1 MQRPLTRA
9 GLALACLAPALSACG
24 PTVPIPEGSAYF
36 DTFYDVYFVQ
46 SFAPYADAASNLV
59 TKDARYLFEKTVGWY
74 SSDAR
79 SVKYDSYP
87 LVSSRV
93 QFAHAAGLTGT
104 GQIIGF
110 IDSGFDLTHPDFASK
125 TVYYDESQG
134 LPPVDAHG
142 TMVVGV
148 ASADGT
154 GSMIGIAPEADILVG
169 HYKDQAEMADTID
182 LARSLGVVALNNS
195 WGYSSPDKDR
205 PWLYP
210 KATPA
215 GFDSAFGSASGSR
228 FFDSLEAYARDYVVV
243 FALRNHENQTE
254 SGIMSA
260 LPALAPQLEP
270 GWLAV
275 GNAVPKYDHTR
286 ILSATH
292 ISSSCLESAR
302 WCLFADGA
310 WTSSAAVGSTAN
322 DTSDPKDCAIRN
334 GREYCFGTGASFA
347 APQVSGA
354 LVLLAEAFA
363 GTGLTPHQLRDRLLA
378 SADNS
383 FIGAFDGIL
392 DFGNGVTHGF
402 NEEFGH
408 GFLDI
413 RAALLPIGGAKVLT
427 ESGVALPAGEPAV
440 VTGAAFGDALAQ
452 SLKGRE
458 VVVQDAL
465 AADFRLPAETLAAPV
480 RPVAMSVIRAAE
492 IASGDLAAQ
501 RIASHTSNGTG
512 LLGAYS
518 GQMVDAANDGLW
530 ASVLLPSGDGSS
542 GLSLSQS
549 VRVGASEISVGLSW
563 LSDRGGPLSI
573 GGPGGPLASTV
584 ASLDLGISS
593 EIAPGATIA
602 FDAQAG
608 LAHLPEMPLLT
619 DVSQVGFD
627 SLRATLRLTSVG
639 RENDVLNFTLSAPP
653 SVTSGTARTALPTVL
668 AEGGVGYEQVSVSL
682 VPQDRQIDFGVT
694 YQSPIAAGTEL
705 LLGAYGSEYMG
716 GDKGSNFG
724 VIFAIEFSF

>member
-24 PTVPIPEGSAYF
+24 PTVPIPEGSPYF

-59 TKDARYLFEKTVGWY
+59 TKDARYLFEKSFGWFF
-74 SSDAR
+74 SDAPT
-79 SVKYDSYP
+79 VTYNSYP
-87 LVSSRV
+87 LESSRV
-93 QFAHAAGLTGT
+93 HFAHAAGLTGQ

-110 IDSGFDLTHPDFASK
+110 IDSGFDPNHPDFSNK
-125 TVYYDESQG
+125 TIYSAESLAT
-134 LPPVDAHG
+134 LPIDAHG

-148 ASADGT
+148 AAADGT
-154 GSMIGIAPEADILVG
+154 GSMIGIAPNADILLG
-169 HYKDQAEMADTID
+169 SFDSQAVMADSIN
-182 LARSLGVVALNNS
+182 LARSIGAVAINNS
-195 WGYSSPDKDR
+195 WGYTNLD
-205 PWLYP
+205 
-210 KATPA
+210 ATQP
-215 GFDSAFGSASGSR
+215 GYNSAFGGTGGA
-228 FFDSLEAYARDYVVV
+228 AYIQALRDYAAEGVVV
-243 FALRNHENQTE
+243 FALRNNETLTKA
-254 SGIMSA
+254 GIMDG
-260 LPALAPQLEP
+260 LPVLEPQLEP
-270 GWLAV
+270 GWVAV
-275 GNAVPKYDHTR
+275 GNAVPTYDSTNVQSAER
-286 ILSATH
+286 ISAA
-292 ISSSCLESAR
+292 CLEAAR

-310 WTSSAAVGSTAN
+310 WDSTTAGGGYAF
-322 DTSDPKDCAIRN
+322 S
-334 GREYCFGTGASFA
+334 TGASFA

-354 LVLLAEAFA
+354 LALLAEAFA
-363 GTGLTPHQLRDRLLA
+363 DVGLTPHQLRDRLLA

-413 RAALLPIGGAKVLT
+413 RAALLPIGGATVLT

-501 RIASHTSNGTG
+501 RIASHKSNGTG

-518 GQMVDAANDGLW
+518 GQMVEAANDGLW

-549 VRVGASEISVGLSW
+549 ARVGASEISVGLSW

-602 FDAQAG
+602 FDAQTG

-668 AEGGVGYEQVSVSL
+668 AEGGVGYEPVSVSL
-682 VPQDRQIDFGVT
+682 APQDRQIDFGVT

-724 VIFAIEFSF
+724 VIFAIEFEF